1 MALKQ
6 SKLQQIPQRNKD
18 LAFGYVHDHERNHKN
33 VIPYLVTHSCLGYI
47 NQDKDKIIS
56 LSTNNVSKDEL
67 LKIADWN
74 EKGVQ
79 FKKTG
84 IDYVI
89 DEELIL
95 ENRVCDSIN
104 EWKFKINAK
113 GCSMDTIG
121 IKTIRNASSCIP
133 AISYSILLNNNGLW
147 RRTQGDTP
155 SKQMR
160 QSFFDCDQEKLNITK
175 GDTITMR
182 LNCNDWTLEFQVN
195 ENGFSRVFQEC
206 GIEKSPYSARIGL
219 CHCNNGAKFDYE
231 LISFQNFY

>member
-1 MALKQ
+1 MAFKQ
-6 SKLQQIPQRNKD
+6 SKLSQIPQRNKD
-18 LAFGYVHDHERNHKN
+18 LAFGYFHDYEKNHENI
-33 VIPYLVTHSCLGYI
+33 IPHLVAYSCLRYM

-56 LSTNNVSKDEL
+56 SSSDEL

-74 EKGVQ
+74 EKRVQ
-79 FKKTG
+79 LKQTG
-84 IDYVI
+84 IEYVI

-160 QSFFDCDQEKLNITK
+160 KSFFDCDQEKLNITK

-182 LNCNDWTLEFQVN
+182 LNCRDWTLEFQVN
-195 ENGFSRVFQEC
+195 ENGFSRVFEEC
-206 GIEKSPYSARIGL
+206 DIEKSEYSARIGL
-219 CHCNNGAKFDYE
+219 CDCNGKQFDYE